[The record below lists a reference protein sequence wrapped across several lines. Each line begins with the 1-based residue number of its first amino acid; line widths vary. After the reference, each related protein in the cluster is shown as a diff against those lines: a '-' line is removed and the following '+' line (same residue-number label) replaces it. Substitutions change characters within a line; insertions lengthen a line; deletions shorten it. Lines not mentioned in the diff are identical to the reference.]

1 MSAVDTVVVGAGHAG
16 LAVSRLL
23 SAAGHDHVVLDRG
36 RVGERWRTERWDS
49 LHLLTPSWMSRLPGW
64 WYGGPEPDGFMSV
77 GRFVHHLT
85 RYAASFGAPVLPGT
99 AVLDVSRSDDGYRV
113 VTTRGTW
120 HARHVVVA
128 TGPHGQPHVPAS
140 LERVGEAAVLHSSG
154 YRNPTRLAPGGV
166 LVVGASASGVQIA
179 DELARA
185 GREVVLA
192 VGSHSRMPRRYRGMD
207 VFWWMEG
214 TGRLARTID
223 EMPDPEAARRETSLQ
238 LVGRNQ
244 PGERGRDLDL
254 AALQARGVR
263 LVGRVTGV
271 SGSTVH
277 LGGDLAGT
285 MAAADRKMHRFL
297 DTVDD
302 HVRRTG
308 LTDEVLPVARPRP
321 VAVPAAPSR
330 IDVRAEGI
338 GTVLLATGFRPDH
351 PWLRLPVLAPDGNI
365 RQRQGVT
372 ALPGLYVV
380 GQRFQHR
387 RDSGLIDGARHDART
402 VVAHLLAASGR
413 VPAGR
418 RDETDEESAA

>member
-23 SAAGHDHVVLDRG
+23 TAAGHDHVVLDRG

-64 WYGGPEPDGFMSV
+64 WYGGPEPDGFMSAA
-77 GRFVHHLT
+77 RFVHHLT
-85 RYAASFGAPVLPGT
+85 RYAASFEAPVLPGT
-99 AVLDVSRSDDGYRV
+99 AVLDVSRSGDGYRV
-113 VTTRGTW
+113 VTSRGTW

-128 TGPHGQPHVPAS
+128 TGPHGQPHVPPGLGHA
-140 LERVGEAAVLHSSG
+140 GDATVLHSSR
-154 YRNPTRLAPGGV
+154 YRNPTQLAPGGV

-192 VGSHSRMPRRYRGMD
+192 VGGHSRMPRRYRGMD
-207 VFWWMEG
+207 VFWWMES

-223 EMPDPEAARRETSLQ
+223 EMPDPDAARRETSLQ

-244 PGERGRDLDL
+244 PGEKGRDLDL

-271 SGSTVH
+271 SGPTVQ

-297 DTVDD
+297 DAVDD
-302 HVRRTG
+302 YARRSG
-308 LTDEVLPVARPRP
+308 LVDEVLPVARPRP
-321 VAVPAAPSR
+321 VTVPAVPSR

-351 PWLRLPVLAPDGNI
+351 PWLRLPVLAPGGNI
-365 RQRQGVT
+365 RQRHGVT
-372 ALPGLYVV
+372 PVPGLYVV

-402 VVAHLLAASGR
+402 VVQHLLAASGQA
-413 VPAGR
+413 PAPR